1 VQGALRGEPAVP
13 RRFVSRLLDELRT
26 RERRRTVVLAGKGR
40 VALTA
45 REWEVAEL
53 LLRSASTA
61 EMATQLGVAPVTVRR
76 HVGSVERKFGVST
89 RAEVIA
95 LLSAETAAATP
106 V

>member
-1 VQGALRGEPAVP
+1 
-13 RRFVSRLLDELRT
+13 
-26 RERRRTVVLAGKGR
+26 
-40 VALTA
+40 
-45 REWEVAEL
+45 
-53 LLRSASTA
+53 
-61 EMATQLGVAPVTVRR
+61 MATQLGVAPVTVRR